1 MTSPQ
6 LRIAVIGHVEYVVIA
21 RVPALPQ
28 PGEILHLDEPLWIPG
43 GGGGITFAQL
53 AKSPAELH
61 LFTAFGED
69 DAAEAA
75 RERVEQTGA
84 IVHAARRAAP
94 QTRDVVLLTPNG
106 ERTIVVVGR
115 PLHATL
121 DDALDWSI
129 LDGCRAVFFSAEDPR
144 LLHRA
149 RAVEILVVT
158 ARRQKAVAGSGIAPD
173 VIVGSAF
180 DPLEASTLAD
190 YAVPPKALVMTEGAA
205 GGRIETAAGVTRFAA
220 PSSPPMTGAAYGAG
234 DSFVGALTWFMAC
247 GFSVEE
253 ACVRAGPY
261 GAAVLRGINPLENQL
276 SLETRQPL
284 L

>member
-1 MTSPQ
+1 MTSRQ
-6 LRIAVIGHVEYVVIA
+6 FRIAVIGHVEYVVIA

-61 LFTAFGED
+61 LFTAFGDD
-69 DAAEAA
+69 DAAADA
-75 RERVEQTGA
+75 RARVEEMGA
-84 IVHAARRAAP
+84 AIHAADRESP

-115 PLHATL
+115 PLHAVL
-121 DDALDWSI
+121 DDPLDWSI

-144 LLHRA
+144 LLRRA
-149 RAVEILVVT
+149 RAAEILVVT
-158 ARRQKAVAGSGIAPD
+158 ARRQKAIAGSGIAAD

-190 YAVPPKALVMTEGAA
+190 YAMPPKALVMTEGAA
-205 GGRIETAAGVTRFAA
+205 GGRIETARGTTRFPA
-220 PSSPPMTGAAYGAG
+220 PPPPPVTGAAYGAG
-234 DSFVGALTWFMAC
+234 DSFVGALTWYLAC
-247 GFSVEE
+247 GLTVEE
-253 ACVRAGPY
+253 ACVRAGPH
-261 GAAVLRGINPLENQL
+261 GAAVLAGINPLQTQL
-276 SLETRQPL
+276 PL
-284 L
+284 T

>member
-6 LRIAVIGHVEYVVIA
+6 IRIAVIGHVEYVVIA

-61 LFTAFGED
+61 LFTAFGDD
-69 DAAEAA
+69 DAAADA
-75 RERVEQTGA
+75 RARVEEMGA
-84 IVHAARRAAP
+84 TIHAADRESP

-121 DDALDWSI
+121 DDPLDWSI

-144 LLHRA
+144 LLRRA
-149 RAVEILVVT
+149 RAAEILVVT
-158 ARRQKAVAGSGIAPD
+158 ARRQEAIAGSGD
-173 VIVGSAF
+173 RGGRDRRQRVRSARSEHARR
-180 DPLEASTLAD
+180 LRRAA
-190 YAVPPKALVMTEGAA
+190 EGARDDRRRC
-205 GGRIETAAGVTRFAA
+205 GRAHRDGARRRRGSPA
-220 PSSPPMTGAAYGAG
+220 PPAPPVTGAAYGAG
-234 DSFVGALTWFMAC
+234 DSFVGALTWYLAC
-247 GFSVEE
+247 GLSVED
-253 ACVRAGPY
+253 ACVRAGPH
-261 GAAVLRGINPLENQL
+261 GAAVLRGINPLETQL
-276 SLETRQPL
+276 PL
-284 L
+284 TSRPA